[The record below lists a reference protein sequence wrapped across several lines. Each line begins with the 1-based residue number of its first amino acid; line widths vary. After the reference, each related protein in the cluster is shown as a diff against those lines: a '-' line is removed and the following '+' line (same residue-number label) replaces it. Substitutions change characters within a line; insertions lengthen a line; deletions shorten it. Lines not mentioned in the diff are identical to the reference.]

1 MPHSYRI
8 RTNIGVDKSVN
19 LKFDQDF
26 DFIEILSLKL
36 TQAEIYERRCSD
48 YGVIAG
54 RVSVNGG
61 FGLAN
66 TKLSVFIPLT
76 NEDELNPIISEL
88 YPYKTLNNKN
98 EDGYKYNLLPKSPEY
113 LGHVPT
119 GSFFDRD
126 EAILER
132 SIIEVYDK
140 YYKYTVT
147 TNDSGDFM
155 IFGVPT
161 GQQTLVMN
169 LDLSNIGCFSL
180 TPQDLIDS
188 GFAVE
193 SQFNGSKFKSSN
205 NLSELPQI
213 ITLVKQVN
221 VEPLWGEP
229 DICFVGITR
238 QDFDLSEEINLTI
251 KPTAV
256 FMGSIATTQDEQALK
271 TNCRVPLAAG
281 TFCSLKAGQGRVS
294 AIRQTI
300 NVDGNGYPSL
310 EEYEIEQGGKII
322 DGDGTYL
329 LKVPMNL
336 DYIVTDEFGNQVIS
350 LDPKVG
356 IPTKGKYR
364 FKVSWQNDGGV
375 QSEILRANFLVPNIK
390 EYGWASTTPTADPTL
405 GVPLN
410 YSVSVPG
417 TTTSF
422 NPAIVL
428 PAQTGGLI
436 LQSYVNSQDVT
447 ITINGVPYTG
457 SLSSIPINTPGAN
470 IGINSNAVDT
480 TQTQDFEFTFYDQA
494 AYDSFRS
501 YAFSLDWDDYG
512 DSTMIQ
518 EAINCEDRFFEFNY
532 SKVYTTAMFLDRY
545 KNGISRARHL
555 GIKEIDDRECISKN
569 NPFPVNDAV
578 QKFDF
583 IYFLGMLLLNI
594 LTFPILVVLFVAH
607 FVAWAWP
614 VLKWVLIIL
623 CIYFLYIQV
632 RETIDAIQ
640 SALESA
646 AVAIPGGPVF
656 NIGVVLRTAW
666 QIIQA
671 IFKLALYLVFFAFVI
686 VFIIRL
692 KGFPRIGLPMLS
704 YPECNACSCDC
715 GSAEIDDDFDISS
728 VTQQINNEYNN
739 QQSEAGNPATTTT
752 DNTFLA
758 PLSSPATYSL
768 SEHPNYPQISEND
781 DIGEND
787 KGNFYCG
794 GSLQYK
800 SLLNRVSDQE
810 IVGDVLT
817 QALLDYQRIF
827 SGYDLIDSVNLY
839 KLHAPQPF
847 LFAAEKNAGG
857 DERWFAYPTKE
868 TYPQKLNEF
877 NTRDKYFKNSPSGSP
892 NSGVNKVKTKVNPS
906 LVGTPSTP
914 FEDQVLVVIAK
925 AGMIQQLGV
934 GEVITF
940 QDPKLSG
947 GWVNLTGATQNQFNN
962 TSITGTTFTGD
973 SVTPIVRTIDYADPA
988 SNGSGLLQSTI
999 YVINTGQTD
1008 YYLEYPTDIEYFQV
1022 ITGYT
1027 VNSFTG
1033 NANFSIT
1040 DLNKFPKK
1048 YLLHEIGFVYED
1060 QCNPYTN
1067 TSPLLYSSGA
1077 AIDAIESS
1085 VRNSLEIIILTRGV
1099 DPFTPKQEI
1108 EYDLSIIFGNSS
1120 YGVGPIITGN
1130 YYLNY
1135 PIQPLLTNNIKPLSH
1150 DTVDNTTN
1158 NLYFPSLTFDLT
1170 PGQYTGYTSTL
1181 PYYYLSTDDNSGT
1194 YTPNG
1199 TLQQV
1204 SVISSSPYNL
1214 FTTSPYNWVIP
1225 KYVQDYFVG
1234 GAFIGAESQ
1243 DGPSTNPTVYTFFDS
1258 DPAYDE
1264 TAYGTPPSG
1273 YNALYSRAYYRYLT
1287 TTVNFLDETKL
1298 VMRSDRIPTS
1308 TRTQDGNDSQ
1318 TGYGLH
1324 QNNNFYFFKGSGVQS
1339 NPSIGGPG
1347 TPPTGNY
1354 ADSTGLVTGLTS
1366 TLTCEGLVSLQCY
1379 SGTGTGITVNPNC
1392 DVPSDRVVKGCY
1404 CLLNK
1409 KYISQYD
1416 EDVKLFLEWKVRYLL
1431 MLAAC
1436 RGVFARVFQ
1445 NNWINGFLYM
1455 PSFNKTS
1462 TYANNSVTDPTY
1474 NYCKDTVVFDDAQN
1488 TFYYRSSP
1496 WDRFVNQFIGKPSP
1510 TPPNNLAALF
1520 ISNPGYNDK
1529 QIQSPTTIVDLGP
1542 RDEFINQICNNENLE
1557 GYFAN
1562 QLKATSYSDDSDI
1575 MQMGFISRLLNQ
1587 TIIQQM
1593 FPVSTNGNQGEGI
1606 GVIQFFNSTRG
1617 GDRID
1622 GDFAQAISTNSE
1634 FKVNPY
1640 LEQNYPNNYLFIG
1653 DDTQSPSRPI
1663 FGIFFQDN
1671 SVEKITRKKLTPG
1684 IQTYNISPFVGYN
1697 YGYPSTQEV
1706 PFYKWQITSPSNY
1719 IFGTENNNWY
1729 TSPFITSGG
1738 FYKNKYQSLDFQTSD
1753 YFKTT
1758 TTQEGHIAN
1767 FTPGPN
1773 PTTVNVTYGA
1783 PNTPGLD
1790 PVLVGAPF
1798 HFYFGLNNGFTA
1810 LDRFIKLYVN
1820 NAETNG

>member
-8 RTNIGVDKSVN
+8 RTDIGVDKSVN

-36 TQAEIYERRCSD
+36 TQAEIYERRCAD

-61 FGLAN
+61 FGVAN
-66 TKLSVFIPLT
+66 AKLSVFIPLT
-76 NEDELNPIISEL
+76 NEDKLNPIISEL
-88 YPYKTLNNKN
+88 YPYKTLSNKN
-98 EDGYKYNLLPKSPEY
+98 EDGYKYNLLPKSPQYE
-113 LGHVPT
+113 GHVPT

-126 EAILER
+126 EAILEK
-132 SIIEVYDK
+132 SVIEVYDK

-229 DICFVGITR
+229 DICFIGITR
-238 QDFDLSEEINLTI
+238 EDFDLSEEINLTI

-256 FMGSIATTQDEQALK
+256 FMGSIASTQDEQALK

-281 TFCSLKAGQGRVS
+281 TFCSLRTGQGRVS

-300 NVDGNGYPSL
+300 NVDGNGYPIL
-310 EEYEIEQGGKII
+310 ETYEIEQGGKII

-336 DYIVTDEFGNQVIS
+336 DYITTDEFGNQVVS
-350 LDPKVG
+350 LDPTVG

-364 FKVSWQNDGGV
+364 FKISWQNDGGL

-390 EYGWASTTPTADPTL
+390 EYGWASASSTLDPTL

-410 YSVSVPG
+410 IPVSVPG
-417 TTTSF
+417 TTTSL
-422 NPAIVL
+422 NPAFPL

-436 LQSYVNSQDVT
+436 LQSFVNSQDVT
-447 ITINGVPYTG
+447 ITINGVPYVG

-470 IGINSNAVDT
+470 IGINSTAVDD
-480 TQTQDFEFTFYDQA
+480 TQTQDFEFTFYDQST
-494 AYDSFRS
+494 YDSFRS

-512 DSTMIQ
+512 DSSMIQ
-518 EAINCEDRFFEFNY
+518 EAIDCEDRFFEFNY
-532 SKVYTTAMFLDRY
+532 NKVYTTAMFLDRY
-545 KNGISRARHL
+545 KNGNLRSRHL

-583 IYFLGMLLLNI
+583 IYFLAMLLLNI
-594 LTFPILVVLFVAH
+594 LTFPILVLLFVAH

-646 AVAIPGGPVF
+646 ATAIPGGPVF
-656 NIGVVLRTAW
+656 NIGVILRTAW
-666 QIIQA
+666 QILQA
-671 IFKLALYLVFFAFVI
+671 LFKLAIYIVFFAFVI

-692 KGFPRIGLPMLS
+692 KGFPRIGLPIIS
-704 YPECNACSCDC
+704 YPDCSACSCDC

-728 VTQQINNEYNN
+728 VTQQINNEYNT
-739 QQSEAGNPATTTT
+739 QQADAGNPAQSAT

-768 SEHPNYPQISEND
+768 SEHPNYPQASTD
-781 DIGEND
+781 DNTD
-787 KGNFYCG
+787 CDSCGNFYC
-794 GSLQYK
+794 STTLQYK
-800 SLLNRVSDQE
+800 SLINRVFEEE
-810 IVGDVLT
+810 ITGDVLT
-817 QALLDYQRIF
+817 QSLLDYKRIF
-827 SGYDLIDSVNLY
+827 SGYDLIDSTNLY

-847 LFAAEKNAGG
+847 LFAAELSSGN
-857 DERWFAYPTKE
+857 DERFFAYPARE

-877 NTRDKYFKNSPSGSP
+877 NTRDKYFFSSTSNTP
-892 NSGVNKVKTKVNPS
+892 NSGVNKIRTTVNPS
-906 LVGTPSTP
+906 LTTPSQP
-914 FEDQVLVVIAK
+914 FEDQVLVIIAK
-925 AGMIQQLGV
+925 AGMIQQLGI

-947 GWVNLTGATQNQFNN
+947 GWSNLTGATENQFNN
-962 TSITGTTFTGD
+962 NAITGTTLTGD
-973 SVTPIVRTIDYADPA
+973 STTPIPVVINYANP
-988 SNGSGLLQSTI
+988 SNGSSSSATVYL
-999 YVINTGQTD
+999 VNTGQTD
-1008 YYLEYPTDIEYFQV
+1008 YFLEYPTDIEYFQV

-1027 VNSFTG
+1027 YNSFTT
-1033 NANFSIT
+1033 NPNFDASDAT
-1040 DLNKFPKK
+1040 KFPLN
-1048 YLLHEIGFVYED
+1048 YLFHEIGFWYGDECALATP
-1060 QCNPYTN
+1060 QF
-1067 TSPLLYSSGA
+1067 YSSGR
-1077 AIDAIESS
+1077 AIDAIENSS
-1085 VRNSLEIIILTRGV
+1085 RNTYEIIILTRGV

-1108 EYDLSIIFGNSS
+1108 EYDLSYIFGNSS
-1120 YGVGPIITGN
+1120 YGVGPIITGQ
-1130 YYLNY
+1130 YYLNQ
-1135 PIQPLLTNNIKPLSH
+1135 PIQPLPTVVKPLSH
-1150 DTVDNTTN
+1150 DTTDNTVN
-1158 NLYFPSLTFDLT
+1158 NLYFPSFTFTLT
-1170 PGQYTGYTSTL
+1170 PGQYIGYTSTL
-1181 PYYYLSTDDNSGT
+1181 PYYYLSTDDNSGS
-1194 YTPNG
+1194 YSPNVG
-1199 TLQQV
+1199 FQTILPSLSTSPFNLINV
-1204 SVISSSPYNL
+1204 APYN
-1214 FTTSPYNWVIP
+1214 YVIP

-1234 GAFIGAESQ
+1234 GTFIGSETAH
-1243 DGPSTNPTVYTFFDS
+1243 GPIANPTLYDFISTVGSNS
-1258 DPAYDE
+1258 D
-1264 TAYGTPPSG
+1264 YGTPGSL
-1273 YNALYSRAYYRYLT
+1273 YNALYSRAYYRYLPG
-1287 TTVNFLDETKL
+1287 TVNFSDETKL
-1298 VMRSDRIPTS
+1298 IMRSDRIPTS
-1308 TRTQDGNDSQ
+1308 TRTENGSSSE

-1324 QNNNFYFFKGSGVQS
+1324 QNSNFYFFKGSGVQS

-1366 TLTCEGLVSLQCY
+1366 TLTCEGLVALQCY
-1379 SGTGTGITVNPNC
+1379 SGTGTGITVNTNC
-1392 DVPSDRVVKGCY
+1392 VVPADRVVKGCY

-1416 EDVKLFLEWKVRYLL
+1416 EDVKLFLEWKVRYLI

-1462 TYANNSVTDPTY
+1462 TYASNSVTDPTY
-1474 NYCKDTVVFDDAQN
+1474 NYCKDTVVFDDVQN
-1488 TFYYRSSP
+1488 SFYYRSSP
-1496 WDRFVNQFIGKPSP
+1496 WDRFVSQFIGKPSP
-1510 TPPNNLAALF
+1510 TPPSNLASLF
-1520 ISNPGYNDK
+1520 VGNPGYNTK

-1542 RDEFINQICNNENLE
+1542 RDEFINQVCNNENLD
-1557 GYFAN
+1557 GYFVN
-1562 QLKATSYSDDSDI
+1562 QLKSTSYSDDSDI

-1606 GVIQFFNSTRG
+1606 GIVQFFNSTRG

-1634 FKVNPY
+1634 FKVTPY
-1640 LEQNYPNNYLFIG
+1640 LNENYANNYLFIG
-1653 DDTQSPSRPI
+1653 DDAQPTPRPL
-1663 FGIFFQDN
+1663 FGVFFQSNNDETVN
-1671 SVEKITRKKLTPG
+1671 RKRLTPG
-1684 IQTYNISPFVGYN
+1684 IQTYNLSPFVGYN

-1706 PFYKWQITSPSNY
+1706 PFYKWQITSPSNF
-1719 IFGTENNNWY
+1719 IFGTENNNWF
-1729 TSPFITSGG
+1729 TSPLTTGG

-1758 TTQEGHIAN
+1758 TTQEGYITN

-1790 PVLVGAPF
+1790 PIVVGAPF

-1820 NAETNG
+1820 NTETNG

>member
-36 TQAEIYERRCSD
+36 TQAEIYERRCAD

-66 TKLSVFIPLT
+66 AKLSVFIPLT

-132 SIIEVYDK
+132 SVIEVYDK

-229 DICFVGITR
+229 DICFIGITR

-251 KPTAV
+251 KPTAA

-300 NVDGNGYPSL
+300 NVDGNGYPAL

-336 DYIVTDEFGNQVIS
+336 DYIVTDEFGNQIIS
-350 LDPKVG
+350 LDPTVG

-364 FKVSWQNDGGV
+364 FKVSWQNDGGI

-417 TTTSF
+417 TTTSL

-518 EAINCEDRFFEFNY
+518 EAINCEDRFFELNY
-532 SKVYTTAMFLDRY
+532 NKVYTTAMFLDRY

-583 IYFLGMLLLNI
+583 IYFLAMLLLNI

-614 VLKWVLIIL
+614 VLKWVLVIL
-623 CIYFLYIQV
+623 CLYFLYIQV

-656 NIGVVLRTAW
+656 NIGVILRTAW
-666 QIIQA
+666 QILQA
-671 IFKLALYLVFFAFVI
+671 VFKLALYLVFFAFVI

-715 GSAEIDDDFDISS
+715 GSAEIDDDFDVSS
-728 VTQQINNEYNN
+728 VTQQVNNEYNN
-739 QQSEAGNPATTTT
+739 QQVDAGNPATTST

-758 PLSSPATYSL
+758 ALSTPGTYAKTP
-768 SEHPNYPQISEND
+768 HPNLNQANPDCSVTDQSC
-781 DIGEND
+781 GP
-787 KGNFYCG
+787 FWCG
-794 GSLQYK
+794 GGIYRSLT
-800 SLLNRVSDQE
+800 NAVAEEE
-810 IVGDVLT
+810 ITGDILT
-817 QALLDYQRIF
+817 NALLDYQRIF
-827 SGYDLIDSVNLY
+827 SGYDILDSVDKY

-847 LFAAEKNAGG
+847 LFAGNKSGG
-857 DERWFAYPTKE
+857 NDERYFAYPTQE

-877 NTRDKYFKNSPSGSP
+877 NTRDKYFYNSTSNTP
-892 NSGVNKVKTKVNPS
+892 NSGVNKIKTVVNPS

-914 FEDQVLVVIAK
+914 FEDQVLVIMTK
-925 AGMIQQLGV
+925 AGTKQQLGI
-934 GEVITF
+934 GEIFSF
-940 QDPKLSG
+940 QDPNLSG
-947 GWVNLTGATQNQFNN
+947 GWSNLTGSTENQFNN
-962 TSITGTTFTGD
+962 TAITGTTQTGD
-973 SVTPIVRTIDYADPA
+973 TITPIAKTIYFADPSGNGTTELS
-988 SNGSGLLQSTI
+988 SNI
-999 YVINTGQTD
+999 FVINTGETES
-1008 YYLEYPTDIEYFQV
+1008 YLQYPTDVEYFQV

-1027 VNSFTG
+1027 YNEFINDT
-1033 NANFSIT
+1033 NYDNTNI
-1040 DLNKFPKK
+1040 NRFPLG
-1048 YLLHEIGFVYED
+1048 YLHHEIKFVYD
-1060 QCNPYTN
+1060 NC
-1067 TSPLLYSSGA
+1067 SSGPVIYNTGY
-1077 AIDAIESS
+1077 AIDNIPDTTK
-1085 VRNSLEIIILTRGV
+1085 NTYEIIILTRGV
-1099 DPFTPKQEI
+1099 DPFTPKQEMS
-1108 EYDLSIIFGNSS
+1108 YDLSYIFGNTS
-1120 YGVGPIITGN
+1120 YGTGPIITGE

-1135 PIQPLLTNNIKPLSH
+1135 PIQKSASGVKPLSH
-1150 DTVDNTTN
+1150 NTIDNTTT
-1158 NLYFPSLTFDLT
+1158 NLYFESFTFDLT
-1170 PGQYTGYTSTL
+1170 PGQYTAYTSNL
-1181 PYYYLSTDDNSGT
+1181 PYYYLSTDDASST

-1199 TLQQV
+1199 TLINLGSVALPSLTQLSPPYSSVLPKQLGDYFGGGTFIGTES
-1204 SVISSSPYNL
+1204 SVIPITSYL
-1214 FTTSPYNWVIP
+1214 FTDTVPLQTDFGIP
-1225 KYVQDYFVG
+1225 P
-1234 GAFIGAESQ
+1234 E
-1243 DGPSTNPTVYTFFDS
+1243 
-1258 DPAYDE
+1258 
-1264 TAYGTPPSG
+1264 G

-1324 QNNNFYFFKGSGVQS
+1324 QNDNFYFFKGGGVQT

-1347 TPPTGNY
+1347 TPATGNY

-1379 SGTGTGITVNPNC
+1379 SGSGTGITVNPNC

-1520 ISNPGYNDK
+1520 INNPGYNDK

-1562 QLKATSYSDDSDI
+1562 QLKSTSYSDDSDI

-1606 GVIQFFNSTRG
+1606 GVVQFFNSTRG

-1671 SVEKITRKKLTPG
+1671 NEEKITRKKLTPG

-1820 NAETNG
+1820 NADTNG